1 MDSKDSGSSLALW
14 IPGGAV
20 ILSLVVSTFALT
32 RAPFL
37 EPRPLGGQ
45 FRAEQPIEAR
55 LWQDPFD
62 ALERYRRKLKETP
75 ETAKEDPCLD
85 VLSIAGDKPGA
96 VHKADVMLAVIEG
109 GPYADEVELRRR
121 TRYAILAGFKNSHM
135 VPDDEQH
142 MRCFKT
148 PVLSTPAKDQP
159 ELPYEELVANPL
171 DPPRDA
177 EHQAQPEAR
186 TLLFW
191 VKDDY
196 LMDHPLMRLSELRK
210 QLAPMVGR
218 SETDDTFV
226 LKVLGPSRSTL
237 LREMYRDE
245 QAGNATSTVEIYS
258 PMATAEKKMLTCGMP
273 GDRTATPGS
282 NCYVAGEKPA
292 TPQKPM
298 KLLRTVADDG
308 WLASMLLDELM
319 LRRVDPVKGMQCMRG
334 MAQRVGNDCAATD
347 VWPRYGRI
355 ALISEWDSFYSR
367 ALAESFK
374 AKVAERARL
383 EPGNRDMV
391 DDWVL
396 RFSYLRGVDGRLPDQ
411 AAKSDPSA
419 APKDAK
425 DPLSDRSPLERS
437 DGDSQLDYL
446 RRLADRIAELDDG
459 YRQNGD
465 SGIAAIGVLG
475 TDAYDKLLVL
485 QALKARLPNKLYF
498 STDLDARMLQRGQ
511 AETTRNLVLASPFG
525 LSLTRALQ
533 QDVPPFRDSLQ
544 SAVFVAV
551 LAAQSP
557 RDFAF
562 KQAKFDPDG
571 DSLLA
576 PGIYEIGISG
586 FIPLASEQRGD
597 RGKFCVTPRT
607 QRSWAAGR
615 PAMTQD
621 IMTLS
626 CLQDPPPPPYP
637 QITDA
642 LRGKLDGVLAMWQ
655 GDWLILL
662 VSALLLF
669 LGWWWVD
676 ERQDSTTQ
684 QGQLPLWVR
693 RLPLAFYVVAGLF
706 AWASALMWRVQLIWG
721 TFVLIVLGVLA
732 AQLIRR
738 NRELMRCREQ
748 EAGSAPLKETSLPP
762 SLFDSSAYYLVLPGV
777 VFILALLWGYQSRRM
792 LTEDGLGEPMFLF
805 EGISAWP
812 TIALRLLAL
821 LISISAL
828 AWGWRCLR
836 LNRQQIE
843 EEYGLN
849 IKPVTLRSRFP
860 WRRGS
865 TSSAEAPVPGTP
877 AEGQAK
883 QQAAGTQRWLRELGT
898 YLTLVLFP
906 LSKDRIGQMAKQSHA
921 VKYAGSDGRPTLVIE
936 EFWQE
941 HCLGGVFGARLLR
954 AILATWT
961 FALISGVLYVLWPF
975 DGSPVRGSLLWSKT
989 VWMLPTLAF
998 QLLVFWVVDANF
1010 LLIRFIRQLIGHHGI
1025 WPEALREKH
1034 RKIFGI
1040 DQHACIDDWVDV
1052 ALIARRTAAV
1062 SRLIYAP
1069 TVVLLILIVSRS
1081 SLFDNWPTPP
1091 GLVISFVVTGLI
1103 LFFSALSL
1111 RRAAEKARALALQHI
1126 DAQLLAEPA
1135 DGPPVAKLQLI
1146 RERIVNLKTGAFSR
1160 YTEEPLVRALLLSLT
1175 GLGGTAIID
1184 VLNLAKF

>member
-1 MDSKDSGSSLALW
+1 MDSKDSGSALALW

-121 TRYAILAGFKNSHM
+121 TRYAILAGFKNSHR

-446 RRLADRIAELDDG
+446 RRLADRIAELDDSYQQG
-459 YRQNGD
+459 GD

-597 RGKFCVTPRT
+597 RGRFCVTPRT

-637 QITDA
+637 QITEA

-655 GDWLILL
+655 GDWLIVL

-676 ERQDSTTQ
+676 DRQAPATQ
-684 QGQLPLWVR
+684 QGELPLWVR

-706 AWASALMWRVQLIWG
+706 AWVSALLWRVQLIWG

-738 NRELMRCREQ
+738 NRELQRCRQQ
-748 EAGSAPLKETSLPP
+748 EEGAETKQEMALPP
-762 SLFDSSAYYLVLPGV
+762 SLFDSSAYYLVLPAV
-777 VFILALLWGYQSRRM
+777 VFVLALLWGYQSRRA
-792 LTEDGLGEPMFLF
+792 LTEYGLGEPMFLF

-843 EEYGLN
+843 REFSLQV
-849 IKPVTLRSRFP
+849 KPATLMGRFP
-860 WRRGS
+860 RWRGL
-865 TSSAEAPVPGTP
+865 AP
-877 AEGQAK
+877 AEK
-883 QQAAGTQRWLRELGT
+883 DQAATGSAAKPAGENSWARELGN
-898 YLTLVLFP
+898 YLALILFP
-906 LSKDRIGQMAKQSHA
+906 LSRNSVEKMADA
-921 VKYAGSDGRPTLVIE
+921 GCDVPYAGSDGRPKLDIAA
-936 EFWQE
+936 FWQE
-941 HCLGGVFGARLLR
+941 HCLGGAFGARLLR

-961 FALISGVLYVLWPF
+961 FALLSGVLYVLWPM
-975 DGSPVRGSLLWSKT
+975 DASPVRGDLLWGKAI
-989 VWMLPTLAF
+989 WMLPTLAF

-1025 WPEALREKH
+1025 WPKKLRDEH
-1034 RKIFGI
+1034 RAMFGI

-1052 ALIARRTAAV
+1052 TLIAQRTAAV

-1069 TVVLLILIVSRS
+1069 TLVLLILIVSRS

-1091 GLVISFVVTGLI
+1091 GLVISFGITGLI
-1103 LFFSALSL
+1103 LFCSALSL

-1126 DAQLLAEPA
+1126 DAQLLKQNGSEPLY
-1135 DGPPVAKLQLI
+1135 AKLPLI